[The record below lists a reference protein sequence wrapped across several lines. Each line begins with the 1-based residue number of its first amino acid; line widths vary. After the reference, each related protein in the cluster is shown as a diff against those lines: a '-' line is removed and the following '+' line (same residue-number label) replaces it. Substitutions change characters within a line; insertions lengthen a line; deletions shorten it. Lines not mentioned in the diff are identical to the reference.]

1 MSTKRSIGRSLG
13 VVGVVAAAAL
23 AGCTTATSQADH
35 NQAEQI
41 RADLTPELDTLYQ
54 RPDDVYNSL
63 TIMADENGRMFWQD
77 LGRAFYTDRPSRLT
91 REPVPW

>member
-1 MSTKRSIGRSLG
+1 MSTPTKRTMSLAL
-13 VVGVVAAAAL
+13 VLAAAGAL
-23 AGCTTATSQADH
+23 AGCSTATSQADH
-35 NQAEQI
+35 AQAEQI

-54 RPDDVYNSL
+54 RPDDIYNSM
-63 TIMADENGRMFWQD
+63 TIMADENGRMFMQD

>member
-1 MSTKRSIGRSLG
+1 MSTPTKRTISLALALAG
-13 VVGVVAAAAL
+13 AAAL
-23 AGCTTATSQADH
+23 GGCSTATSSADH
-35 NQAEQI
+35 AQAERI

-54 RPDDVYNSL
+54 RPDDVYNSM
-63 TIMADENGRMFWQD
+63 TIMADENGRMFMQD

>member
-1 MSTKRSIGRSLG
+1 MTTRVPRIVCLALG
-13 VVGVVAAAAL
+13 CAAAATL
-23 AGCTTATSQADH
+23 VGCTTAGSRADYA
-35 NQAEQI
+35 QAERI

-54 RPDDVYNSL
+54 RPDDMSNAM

-77 LGRAFYTDRPSRLT
+77 LGRVFYTDRPSRLT